1 MALSEPLL
9 KKIMMIGNPGVGKSL
24 VLNGLVG
31 TEPARFQSGL
41 SDDGKGVTRKCQ
53 TVLIGDTEY
62 SDSPGLAD
70 AGSAEECAKEIERS
84 LKEPRDY
91 KIFFIV
97 RVQSGRVI
105 AEDQMTMRVVLNAVP
120 TLSHYGV
127 IVNQMPPKDYERFK
141 DNAEWRNSFT
151 AVLLNGLKHKTSN
164 ILPVPR
170 SDDLEGEENKVPKLP
185 AELVTLVNT
194 MPGQRILPADVR
206 EVHTDTRDQML
217 KELEAERMDLYD
229 NADSMKQALD
239 ATVEENKALGAEME
253 RLKNQPE
260 PAGLFGVIGKVLD
273 TVIAP
278 LAPILAPIA
287 ATALKR

>member
-1 MALSEPLL
+1 MALSGPLS

-24 VLNGLVG
+24 ILNGLVG
-31 TEPARFQSGL
+31 SEPARFQSGL
-41 SDDGKGVTRKCQ
+41 SDDGAGVTKKCQ
-53 TVLIGDTEY
+53 TVMIGDTEY

-70 AGSAEECAKEIERS
+70 AASAEECAKEIERS

-97 RVQSGRVI
+97 RVQAGRVV

-120 TLSHYGV
+120 TLSQYGV
-127 IVNQMPPKDYERFK
+127 IVNQMPPADYERFK
-141 DNAEWRNSFT
+141 SNAEWRNRFT
-151 AVLLNGLKHKTSN
+151 AVLLSGLNHKTSN

-170 SDDLEGEENKVPKLP
+170 CDSLEGQENKVPQLP

-217 KELEAERMDLYD
+217 KEMAASNKDLYD
-229 NADSMKQALD
+229 NQESMKQALD
-239 ATVEENKALGAEME
+239 ATVEENKALGVEME

-278 LAPILAPIA
+278 ILAPIA